1 LINTK
6 IDLKP
11 QLDWSKLDET
21 LRKVST
27 VSSQINYFDEDEDL
41 NFINLNKNLLNT
53 TEQTVYIVCQFIFI
67 YKKKY
72 SFCLIYFQR
81 MIINIIMFHILF
93 QNLKEFQH
101 ILLKIIISL
110 FVYMHFQI
118 DIDQHL

>member
-6 IDLKP
+6 IDLKA

-53 TEQTVYIVCQFIFI
+53 TEQTIYIVCQFIFI
-67 YKKKY
+67 YKKKIFF
-72 SFCLIYFQR
+72 FCYI
-81 MIINIIMFHILF
+81 
-93 QNLKEFQH
+93 LKE
-101 ILLKIIISL
+101 
-110 FVYMHFQI
+110 
-118 DIDQHL
+118 